1 MRTVLR
7 PLRNAWLDL
16 RTLRW
21 LIRLRFEL
29 RRNGGRLKVE
39 GWRGVR
45 MAERPR
51 IRVTPQGKGNGVTT
65 IRLAPDVL
73 IGYGLILEIFGRDES
88 LLEVG
93 RGARIYEGVRLE
105 LRGGTIRLGE
115 RSMVHDHCVLKADG
129 DLQLG
134 TGARVSY
141 GTCLHCAERIEIGS
155 YSGTGEYVGIIDSD
169 HTFDGSD
176 IPYTQKPITSDPI
189 LIDSNV
195 MVGRG
200 SVVLK
205 GARLGKNSVV
215 AASSVVV
222 GGEYPAKSLL
232 AGTPAKRLRETS
244 PKS

>member
-1 MRTVLR
+1 
-7 PLRNAWLDL
+7 
-16 RTLRW
+16 
-21 LIRLRFEL
+21 
-29 RRNGGRLKVE
+29 
-39 GWRGVR
+39 

-51 IRVTPQGKGNGVTT
+51 IRVTPQGNGNGVTT

-73 IGYGLILEIFGRDES
+73 IGYGLIIEIFGRDEG

-129 DLQLG
+129 DLRLG

-141 GTCLHCAERIEIGS
+141 GSCLHCAERIEMGPF
-155 YSGTGEYVGIIDSD
+155 SGTGEYVSLIDSE

-176 IPYTQKPITSDPI
+176 IPYTQQPITSDPI

-200 SVVLK
+200 SVVLM

-215 AASSVVV
+215 AANSVVR

-232 AGTPAKRLRETS
+232 AGTPAKRLRETA
-244 PKS
+244 PRT